1 MVFLLRLKAIS
12 TSRLCNH
19 GKKSPKTAVGWF
31 LNALR
36 KAILRS
42 AEAVETAEQH
52 HSPSQSIMSVLSK
65 YSHHCN
71 ILKDDNFSSNLKIYS
86 IKLSAKVH
94 RFRHCCAAAG
104 EAHSVN
110 PLSDFSQTQKWPWAW
125 LLAKYTKSKR
135 EARNKLTYLAPIVTQ
150 VRPHKIW
157 PLLAKVTFMMVRA
170 AINAHHTIPSICFS
184 IVSQFSYNDV
194 GR

>member
-1 MVFLLRLKAIS
+1 M
-12 TSRLCNH
+12 
-19 GKKSPKTAVGWF
+19 PKF
-31 LNALR
+31 
-36 KAILRS
+36 I
-42 AEAVETAEQH
+42 
-52 HSPSQSIMSVLSK
+52 
-65 YSHHCN
+65 
-71 ILKDDNFSSNLKIYS
+71 D
-86 IKLSAKVH
+86 
-94 RFRHCCAAAG
+94 AAG

-110 PLSDFSQTQKWPWAW
+110 PLSDFSKTPKWSW
-125 LLAKYTKSKR
+125 LLAKCTKSKR

-194 GR
+194 GEMMQCISSEKFPQNESILAIKRSQGCIDAQNFDLSPNSLSR